1 MSLLCVD
8 FTLNG
13 SRQNICPSNGNIC
26 LLTQASLQE
35 QTPILQHTGVKP
47 DIDTPTTDKPKT
59 IGGNK

>member
-1 MSLLCVD
+1 MAPGKISVLQMEI
-8 FTLNG
+8 F
-13 SRQNICPSNGNIC
+13 
-26 LLTQASLQE
+26 ASLQE